1 MAFTVEDFEDMLRI
15 LEAKPAEGVE
25 WYVRGGLSAGFLE
38 FRRLPDGLDA

>member
-1 MAFTVEDFEDMLRI
+1 MAFTGRDFENMLRL